1 MNKKTQKKN
10 EQFTA
15 DVMQSTAKG
24 LKEIFSPFN
33 MGFALVVFPYGSP
46 GIGNYVSSAKRKDMI
61 EALRETA
68 KRLEKNKDKV
78 RYE

>member
-1 MNKKTQKKN
+1 MNKKRQKN

-33 MGFALVVFPYGSP
+33 MGFALVVFPFGSP

-68 KRLEKNKDKV
+68 NRLEKKEDNV